1 GMGDGLQTAALKVE
15 RTSAGL
21 VLAGSKGLTLYY
33 YTADKPGSGKSVC
46 TGGCA
51 TAWPPLT
58 TPVKAPMGAK
68 MPGPI
73 GMITRAGGAKQVTIN
88 GYPIYYYAEDMTPG
102 QAKGN
107 GAEGAWHVIKIRAAA
122 GSAAAARASVLKVE
136 RTSAGMV
143 LAGSKGLT
151 LYYYAEDKPGSGKS
165 VCTGGCAT
173 AWPPLTAPVKAP
185 MGAKMPG
192 PIGMITRAGGAKQV
206 TINGYPIYYY
216 AEDMTPG
223 QAKGNGA
230 EGAWHVI
237 KIRAAAG
244 SAAAARASVLKVER
258 TSAGTVLAGSKGL
271 TLYYYAE
278 DKPGSGKSACTG
290 GCATA
295 WPALKA
301 PVKAPA
307 GVKLPG
313 KIGMITRADGTRQ
326 VTINGYP
333 IYYYAEDMAPGQ
345 AKGNGEAGKWHV
357 IKVKMSTGS
366 TGRYGY

>member
-1 GMGDGLQTAALKVE
+1 MRHTAWAVPVLIAVALTATACSKATGYNTGSGAGGAYGTSTPDSSMSASSGAMGGGMQTAA
-15 RTSAGL
+15 
-21 VLAGSKGLTLYY
+21 
-33 YTADKPGSGKSVC
+33 
-46 TGGCA
+46 
-51 TAWPPLT
+51 
-58 TPVKAPMGAK
+58 
-68 MPGPI
+68 
-73 GMITRAGGAKQVTIN
+73 
-88 GYPIYYYAEDMTPG
+88 
-102 QAKGN
+102 
-107 GAEGAWHVIKIRAAA
+107 
-122 GSAAAARASVLKVE
+122 LKVE

-151 LYYYAEDKPGSGKS
+151 LYYYTADKPGSGKS

-192 PIGMITRAGGAKQV
+192 PIGMITRTGGARQV

-230 EGAWHVI
+230 NGTWHVI
-237 KIRAAAG
+237 KMRAAG
-244 SAAAARASVLKVER
+244 SATTRASVLKVER

-271 TLYYYAE
+271 TLYYYTG
-278 DKPGSGKSACTG
+278 DKPGSGKSVCTG

-295 WPALKA
+295 WPPLTA
-301 PVKAPA
+301 PVKAPMGA
-307 GVKLPG
+307 KMPG
-313 KIGMITRADGTRQ
+313 PIGMITRTGGARQ

-345 AKGNGEAGKWHV
+345 AKGNGEQGKWHV
-357 IKVKMSTGS
+357 IKVKMTSGS

>member
-1 GMGDGLQTAALKVE
+1 MRHTAWAVPVLIAVALTATACSKATGYNTGSGAGGAYGTSTPDSSMPASSGAMGDGMQTAALKVE
-15 RTSAGL
+15 RTSAGM

-33 YTADKPGSGKSVC
+33 YTADKPGSGKSAC

-58 TPVKAPMGAK
+58 APVKAPAGAK

-88 GYPIYYYAEDMTPG
+88 GYPIYYYAEDMAPG
-102 QAKGN
+102 QANGN
-107 GAEGAWHVIKIRAAA
+107 GADGSWHVIKMRAAT
-122 GSAAAARASVLKVE
+122 GSA
-136 RTSAGMV
+136 T
-143 LAGSKGLT
+143 
-151 LYYYAEDKPGSGKS
+151 
-165 VCTGGCAT
+165 
-173 AWPPLTAPVKAP
+173 
-185 MGAKMPG
+185 
-192 PIGMITRAGGAKQV
+192 
-206 TINGYPIYYY
+206 
-216 AEDMTPG
+216 
-223 QAKGNGA
+223 
-230 EGAWHVI
+230 
-237 KIRAAAG
+237 
-244 SAAAARASVLKVER
+244 ARASVLKVER

-271 TLYYYAE
+271 TLYYNTG
-278 DKPGSGKSACTG
+278 DKPGSGRSVCTG

-295 WPALKA
+295 WPPLKA

-307 GVKLPG
+307 GVKMPG

-333 IYYYAEDMAPGQ
+333 IYYYADDMAPGQ

-357 IKVKMSTGS
+357 IKVKMTSGS